1 MTLDTANTTHHS
13 IHPATTVGLI
23 ALTVSDLERSRAF
36 YTTAMG
42 FALVSEDREQ
52 IVLGAGSTPLLVLN
66 ADRGAAPWPRDGAS
80 YTGLYHFALLLPTRA
95 DLGLWLRHWLSLGL
109 PLPGQGDHLVSEALY
124 LEDPDGHGIEVYRDR
139 PRDQWTWVDGQ
150 VRMATD
156 PVDIRGLL
164 ADADR
169 ANRPWT
175 GLPEGARLGHV
186 HLQVGHILTART
198 FYHDILGFDVVVEM
212 PSALFISAGGYHH
225 HIGMNI
231 WHSRGAA
238 TAPDGTVRLRYFT
251 VDLPDEDARRAVLAR
266 LDARSIPYTT
276 SGSVTSVEDPWHNI
290 ILLRI
295 EGDRQDAVQ
304 ALEQAV
310 GK

>member
-1 MTLDTANTTHHS
+1 MTLETTTTASPS
-13 IHPATTVGLI
+13 IHPATTVGVI
-23 ALTVSDLERSRAF
+23 ALTVSDLARSRAF
-36 YTTAMG
+36 YAEAMG
-42 FALVSEDREQ
+42 FILLSEDDGQ
-52 IVLGAGSTPLLVLN
+52 VVLGAGSTPLLVLK

-139 PRDQWTWVDGQ
+139 PRDEWSWVDGQ
-150 VRMATD
+150 VRMASD
-156 PVDIRGLL
+156 PVDIRSLL
-164 ADADR
+164 ADAER
-169 ANRPWT
+169 AGSPWT

-186 HLQVGHILTART
+186 HLQVGHIPTAKT
-198 FYHDILGFDVVVEM
+198 FYHDILGFDIVAQM

-231 WHSRGAA
+231 WHSRGAEV
-238 TAPDGTVRLRYFT
+238 APDGVVRLRYFT
-251 VDLPDEDARRAVLAR
+251 VDLPDEDARRAVIAR
-266 LDARSIPYTT
+266 LDAHAVPYTV
-276 SGSVTSVEDPWHNI
+276 SGAVVSLEDPWHNV
-290 ILLRI
+290 ILLRLAA
-295 EGDRQDAVQ
+295 DRDAVRS
-304 ALEQAV
+304 LEQAV